1 MFASYRSSRW
11 AAAVFV
17 ACLLYLL
24 YLLFVRPLLPYSV
37 PGTVD
42 LRVTNFTPS
51 SNGVVRVLVVLT
63 NSTPLLLNVQGDS
76 HGKPAFILD
85 DGGGSMTWLTHDRRG
100 SFRSKLASRSS
111 LTNVVFLTNAPPRF
125 RLILRLRD
133 LGDDPR
139 RRWPLPVWRL
149 LPEPWRTKFI
159 QWDLD
164 RNFKRWA
171 AASGWIVP
179 ELPRNMQPSQP

>member
-1 MFASYRSSRW
+1 MFASSRSRRW

-42 LRVTNFTPS
+42 LRVTNFATN
-51 SNGVVRVLVVLT
+51 SNGVLQVLLVLT
-63 NSTPLLLNVQGDS
+63 NSTPILLNVQGDS

-85 DGGGSMTWLTHDRRG
+85 DGGGSMTWLTHDRR
-100 SFRSKLASRSS
+100 SLRIKLAPRSS
-111 LTNVVFLTNAPPRF
+111 LTNLVFLTNAPPRF
-125 RLILRLRD
+125 RLMLRLRD

-164 RNFKRWA
+164 RHFKRWRLRWP
-171 AASGWIVP
+171 G
-179 ELPRNMQPSQP
+179 